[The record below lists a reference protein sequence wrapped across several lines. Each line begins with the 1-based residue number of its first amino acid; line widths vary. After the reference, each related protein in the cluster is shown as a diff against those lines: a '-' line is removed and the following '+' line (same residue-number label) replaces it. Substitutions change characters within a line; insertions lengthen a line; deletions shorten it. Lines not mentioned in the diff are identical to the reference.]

1 MNILSVFQ
9 LRGLDISEVS
19 KCFHC
24 LLPLHLPERVGVL

>member
-19 KCFHC
+19 SVFIAFS
-24 LLPLHLPERVGVL
+24 PYIYRNG